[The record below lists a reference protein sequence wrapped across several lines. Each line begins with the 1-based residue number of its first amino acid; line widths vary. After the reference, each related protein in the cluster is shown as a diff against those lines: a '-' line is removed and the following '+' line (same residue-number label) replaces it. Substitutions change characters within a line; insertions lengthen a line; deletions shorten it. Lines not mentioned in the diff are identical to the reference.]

1 MTGTVLLMGAGM
13 ETRIRA
19 RTAAEATAGVLVGRG
34 FTVAAGAAAMI
45 VTVTRGD
52 ETGVGP
58 QLHRDPTPLVPGV
71 DADEETERSVN
82 C

>member
-1 MTGTVLLMGAGM
+1 MTGTVLPMGAGM

-19 RTAAEATAGVLVGRG
+19 RTAAGATAGVQVGRG
-34 FTVAAGAAAMI
+34 FIVAAGAAVMI
-45 VTVTRGD
+45 GTVTRGD

-58 QLHRDPTPLVPGV
+58 QLHKDPTPLVAVV
-71 DADEETERSVN
+71 DADEETERIVN